1 MQRKGSLMFDYLMV
15 MLLMKFYKSK
25 NLLYNSKFDGET
37 YENKLLFLLRYLPW
51 KYPHK
56 FIFECSY
63 YVGVNVYICLKLI
76 VSSNFLKGAKG

>member
-1 MQRKGSLMFDYLMV
+1 MFDYLMV

-56 FIFECSY
+56 FISN
-63 YVGVNVYICLKLI
+63 VWVNVYICLKLI
-76 VSSNFLKGAKG
+76 VSNNFLKGAKG

>member
-56 FIFECSY
+56 FISNVLITFELM
-63 YVGVNVYICLKLI
+63 YIFVL
-76 VSSNFLKGAKG
+76 N

>member
-25 NLLYNSKFDGET
+25 NLLHNSKFDGET

-51 KYPHK
+51 KYPDK
-56 FIFECSY
+56 FISNVLITFELM
-63 YVGVNVYICLKLI
+63 YIFVL
-76 VSSNFLKGAKG
+76 N

>member
-51 KYPHK
+51 KYSHK
-56 FIFECSY
+56 FILN
-63 YVGVNVYICLKLI
+63 VWVNVYICLKLI
-76 VSSNFLKGAKG
+76 VSNNFLKGAKG